1 MEGLVMTGFWHGRR
15 VLITGHTGFK
25 GAWLSVCLARLGAE
39 VTGYSNQALGLGTVF
54 EATGIAELIDDRRGD
69 IRDPDAL
76 KSIFSQA
83 RPEVVFHLAAQPLV
97 LNSYS
102 DPAGTYDTNVMGTLH
117 VLDAIRKSGT
127 VRAAALITTDKCYQN
142 NEWVWGYREADRLG
156 GYDPYSSSKACAELL
171 VASYRDSFL
180 RSAGIAVATARA
192 GNVIGGG
199 DRGRHRLL
207 PDLMASFAA
216 GRDVTI
222 RNPLAIRPWQHV
234 LEPLFG
240 YLQLAERLIVD
251 GDRFADAWNFGP
263 HGDDVRSVSWIV
275 EQSAGLWGE
284 GATWTVNS
292 DSHAPHESTNLR
304 LDIS

>member
-127 VRAAALITTDKCYQN
+127 VRAAA
-142 NEWVWGYREADRLG
+142 
-156 GYDPYSSSKACAELL
+156 
-171 VASYRDSFL
+171 
-180 RSAGIAVATARA
+180 
-192 GNVIGGG
+192 
-199 DRGRHRLL
+199 
-207 PDLMASFAA
+207 
-216 GRDVTI
+216 
-222 RNPLAIRPWQHV
+222 
-234 LEPLFG
+234 
-240 YLQLAERLIVD
+240 
-251 GDRFADAWNFGP
+251 
-263 HGDDVRSVSWIV
+263 
-275 EQSAGLWGE
+275 
-284 GATWTVNS
+284 
-292 DSHAPHESTNLR
+292 
-304 LDIS
+304 